1 MMIAWR
7 SICFCWVRDQWSL
20 SGGLPFMAKWSK
32 WSMCSVPRAQSPQ
45 IELPPAAIGCTSISH
60 QTSALMHSLQAVLSF
75 HTTVYWLPMG
85 GKGTDYNS
93 NASIVN
99 CSHSWIFPPMREMMM
114 MMMTMMP
121 LSDRLIFNPA
131 GPDRLMAC
139 WEFYATAKN
148 TQNYFDLSPIMFH
161 QQLPKIPQVI
171 DFLHLKFRQRLHLLH
186 WPLINV

>member
-45 IELPPAAIGCTSISH
+45 IELPPAANGCTSISH

-75 HTTVYWLPMG
+75 HTTVYWLPLG

-148 TQNYFDLSPIMFH
+148 TQNYFDLSPTMLH

-171 DFLHLKFRQRLHLLH
+171 DLKFRQRLHLLH